1 MALRSED
8 VGVAGVV
15 YPFPVRR
22 ARARARVARRRARFR
37 RTVAGAALLTVIGGT
52 LAGGLARG
60 ADAPPRSARKLVLVR
75 AGDTLWDLASRHAPE
90 GTDVRS
96 YVDALVAANGLSGA
110 GIEAGMRLR
119 LPR

>member
-1 MALRSED
+1 MAQRSED
-8 VGVAGVV
+8 VSRSGRV
-15 YPFPVRR
+15 YRFPIER
-22 ARARARVARRRARFR
+22 ARARARVTRRRARFR
-37 RTVAGAALLTVIGGT
+37 RTVAGTALLTVVVGT

-60 ADAPPRSARKLVLVR
+60 ADVPTHSRRVVVVRSGA
-75 AGDTLWDLASRHAPE
+75 TLWDIASRHAPE

-110 GIEAGMRLR
+110 VIQAGMRLR